1 MTWSHSRVVKAE
13 LVRVPVTSR
22 SQAVSELSGI
32 FDVSGGTGTEVRV
45 HPGLARR
52 VYRLAAVLGLRPEV
66 RRGDRRARV
75 SVALPAPLPDR
86 APNPRAYLRGAF
98 LARGYVADPE
108 RAYHVE
114 LAAPSREVARRLQA
128 ALDRLGL
135 VATVAP
141 RRGGFTVY
149 LKSQEQV
156 AQFLAQ
162 IGAHQARLGLASRQV
177 VKAVRNQ
184 VNRMV
189 NGETANLRRA
199 AETGYEQAA
208 RLRQLLA
215 DGERSTLPAPLL
227 AVAELRVAHPE
238 WTLDEL
244 GQHLHPPLSK
254 SGVAHRLRR
263 LLGDSL
269 PDG

>member
-13 LVRVPVTSR
+13 LARLPITSR
-22 SQAVSELSGI
+22 SQAVSELRGI
-32 FDVSGGTGTEVRV
+32 VDVSGGAGTVVRV
-45 HPGLARR
+45 GPTLARR
-52 VYRLAAVLGLRPEV
+52 VYRLGAVLGTRPEL
-66 RRGDRRARV
+66 RHGEGRARV
-75 SVALPAPLPDR
+75 AVTLAAPLPDR
-86 APNPRAYLRGAF
+86 VPNPRAYLRGAF
-98 LARGYVADPE
+98 LARGYVADPD

-114 LAAPSREVARRLQA
+114 LVAPTRDVARRLQA
-128 ALDRLGL
+128 ALERLGL
-135 VATVAP
+135 TAAVAP
-141 RRGGFTVY
+141 RRGGLAVY
-149 LKSQEQV
+149 LKSQDQV

-184 VNRMV
+184 VNRVV

-199 AETGYEQAA
+199 AETGYDQAA
-208 RLRQLLA
+208 RLRPLLA
-215 DGERSTLPAPLL
+215 DGAGRGWPAPLL

-244 GQHLHPPLSK
+244 GQHLDPPLSK

-263 LLGDSL
+263 LLGESP
-269 PDG
+269 PDA